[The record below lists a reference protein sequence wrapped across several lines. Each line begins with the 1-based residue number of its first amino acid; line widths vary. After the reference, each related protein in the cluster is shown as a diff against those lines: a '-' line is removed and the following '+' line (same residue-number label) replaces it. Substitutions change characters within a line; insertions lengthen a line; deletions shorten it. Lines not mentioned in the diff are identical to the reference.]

1 MRHREVGL
9 LVALL
14 LATLLFWNSPV
25 LYPVKAF
32 VVLLHELGHGAA
44 AVLTGGTI
52 DRIELSADL
61 GGVCWSRG
69 GWRLLV
75 LPAGYLG
82 SMLFGG
88 LILLAASR
96 SRHDRLLAAGLGLA
110 LLVLTIVFV
119 RTLFGI
125 GFGLLFGTAL
135 VLVASWLPGAVNDL
149 LLRFLGLASV
159 LYAVIDIK
167 EDLISRSVPGSD
179 AYAMSREL
187 FLPPVFWGVL
197 WMVLALA
204 AAALFLYLAGR
215 GEASA
220 PRLVREVRR

>member
-1 MRHREVGL
+1 MRLREVVI
-9 LVALL
+9 LVVLL
-14 LATLLFWNSPV
+14 LATFFFWDSV
-25 LYPVKAF
+25 ALYPVKAF
-32 VVLLHELGHGAA
+32 VVLLHELGHAA
-44 AVLTGGTI
+44 AALLTGGEVE
-52 DRIELSADL
+52 RIELSANL

-88 LILLAASR
+88 VILVAAAR
-96 SRHDRLLAAGLGLA
+96 TRNDRLLAALVGLSVLA
-110 LLVLTIVFV
+110 LTIVFV

-125 GFGLLFGTAL
+125 GFGLVFGTAL
-135 VLVASWLPGAVNDL
+135 VCSARWLPQAVNDM

-167 EDLISRSVPGSD
+167 EDLVSRTVPGSD

-187 FLPPVFWGVL
+187 FLPPVFWGLL
-197 WMVLALA
+197 WMALA
-204 AAALFLYLAGR
+204 VVAAGVFLYLASR
-215 GEASA
+215 GEAK
-220 PRLVREVRR
+220 VR

>member
-1 MRHREVGL
+1 VTLFPYTTLFRSAI

-14 LATLLFWNSPV
+14 LVTLFFWSSPA

-32 VVLLHELGHGAA
+32 VVLLHELGHAAA
-44 AVLTGGTI
+44 AVLTGGEVE
-52 DRIELSADL
+52 RIELSSNL

-88 LILLAASR
+88 LILVAAARTRNDRALAAV
-96 SRHDRLLAAGLGLA
+96 LGLA
-110 LLVLTIVFV
+110 VLVLTVIFV

-135 VLVASWLPGAVNDL
+135 VCCAYWLPQAVNDV
-149 LLRFLGLASV
+149 LLRFLGLTSV

-167 EDLISRSVPGSD
+167 EDLVSRTVPGSD
-179 AYAMSREL
+179 AYAMSQEL
-187 FLPPVFWGVL
+187 FLPPIFWGLL
-197 WMVLALA
+197 WMALA
-204 AAALFLYLAGR
+204 VVAAGVFLYLAGR
-215 GEASA
+215 GEAKT
-220 PRLVREVRR
+220 P

>member
-1 MRHREVGL
+1 MRLRETAI

-14 LATLLFWNSPV
+14 LATVFFWDSIA

-32 VVLLHELGHGAA
+32 VVLLHELGHATA
-44 AVLTGGTI
+44 AVLTGGQV
-52 DRIELSADL
+52 DRIELSPDL

-88 LILLAASR
+88 AILLAAAR
-96 SRHDRLLAAGLGLA
+96 TRHDRALAAALGLA
-110 LLVLTIVFV
+110 VLALTIVFV
-119 RTLFGI
+119 RTLFGV
-125 GFGLLFGTAL
+125 GFGLVFGTAL
-135 VLVASWLPGAVNDL
+135 VCSARWLPPAVNDL

-167 EDLISRSVPGSD
+167 EDLISRTVPGSD
-179 AYAMSREL
+179 AYAMSQEL

-197 WMVLALA
+197 WMVLAIVA
-204 AAALFLYLAGR
+204 AVAFLFLASR
-215 GEASA
+215 GERGSTAARAS
-220 PRLVREVRR
+220 R